1 MQNLHYNLYEI
12 SEILQTEGPDMEEFD
27 EDDLSD
33 SDHNVQSE
41 A

>member
-12 SEILQTEGPDMEEFD
+12 LQTEGPDREEFD
-27 EDDLSD
+27 ENDLSD

-41 A
+41 V